1 MSNSIILCEGSTD
14 FVLLQ
19 YYMQK
24 VFRWEDS
31 KNSTYHYKSQKSRL
45 LKSGKNSLTIAPSG
59 GCSELPSE
67 LEDILEY
74 NKNSTISEFFDKIV
88 IITDNDDSNEQEKIL
103 ESISARISY
112 TDSSIVKVKNNEWT
126 EFDIQRKF
134 SPLTVKCN
142 ILPLIIPFDENGA
155 METFLLNAISDSN
168 EYDKSIIENTNLF
181 VDDIAKLKNTESSET
196 YLKHR
201 RDRTKA
207 KFDIYFSIRTPAEQ
221 FNKRRDILKG
231 VPWEKY
237 ALIQTCFCKLSEL
250 NS

>member
-1 MSNSIILCEGSTD
+1 MSNGIILCEGSTD

-24 VFRWEDS
+24 VFHWEDS
-31 KNSTYHYKSQKSRL
+31 KKSTYHYKSQKSRL

-88 IITDNDDSNEQEKIL
+88 IITDNDDSSERKKIL

-155 METFLLNAISDSN
+155 METFLLNAISESN
-168 EYDKSIIENTNLF
+168 EYDKSIIEKSNDFIDEVSGIQNT
-181 VDDIAKLKNTESSET
+181 ISGEE

-201 RDRTKA
+201 RDKTKA
-207 KFDIYFSIRTPAEQ
+207 KFDVYFSIRTPAEQ

-237 ALIQTCFCKLSEL
+237 DSIQTCFCKLSEL

>member
-103 ESISARISY
+103 ESINSKIVY
-112 TDSSIVKVKNNEWT
+112 IDSSIDKVKNNEWT

-168 EYDKSIIENTNLF
+168 EYDKSIIEKSNDFIDN
-181 VDDIAKLKNTESSET
+181 VSGIKNTISGEE

-201 RDRTKA
+201 RDKTKA
-207 KFDIYFSIRTPAEQ
+207 KFDVYFSIRTPAEQ